1 MVNNDLTGYK
11 TIGSQHFC
19 IKIVGG
25 TALFLFMALPLS
37 GWPQV
42 SISQELL
49 AFYLYACSLLLS
61 LGMETF
67 IRN

>member
-25 TALFLFMALPLS
+25 GTALLLFMALPLS

-42 SISQELL
+42 SILQV
-49 AFYLYACSLLLS
+49 
-61 LGMETF
+61 
-67 IRN
+67 